1 VAQDAFAES
10 VRLTES
16 NALATSS
23 DLLARVGRGVD
34 ELGALLRDARAGFGR
49 TFPAGRS
56 GLPDLV
62 EESDTAHGECRPNQ
76 LLAASL
82 PHGPVRDPEEI
93 AGIVGACRAEL
104 LTSVGLRSLGPSEPG
119 YCGRHRGGPA
129 ERDRAYHQGTVWP
142 WLIGPYTDAVRRAGG
157 DATGLLDGL
166 QLHLADFGLGSV
178 SETLDGDV
186 PHAATGAP
194 SRRGR
199 SPSSSGPGGRRT
211 RPGRSRW
218 PGPRTRPGRPDAR
231 KAVLRRIGQLGR
243 HPLGHRRARPG
254 RSVGLPQAVR
264 LRP

>member
-1 VAQDAFAES
+1 VDVAQDAFAES

-157 DATGLLDGL
+157 DPTGLLDGL
-166 QLHLADFGLGSV
+166 QLHLAEFGLGSV

-186 PHAATGAP
+186 PHGATGCPFQAW
-194 SRRGR
+194 SVAELV
-199 SPSSSGPGGRRT
+199 
-211 RPGRSRW
+211 RSRW
-218 PGPRTRPGRPDAR
+218 MEDAAREQQVDRPAGAGRAT
-231 KAVLRRIGQLGR
+231 
-243 HPLGHRRARPG
+243 
-254 RSVGLPQAVR
+254 
-264 LRP
+264 